1 MRIMPED
8 TCPKITF
15 YAPSSKLGGDK
26 PIPSCVP
33 PVVKVPEVLY
43 KPEGVEE
50 SEIPL
55 NLPRPI
61 ELVNTEQVATCET
74 AGKTGSEGLDAVVQ
88 AGNFQALLVFDSVP
102 GIDREALDYI
112 ASNNY
117 ENDIEQ
123 LLRDGLL
130 TSEYLVKLGLTKSQA
145 DEFIKLANDTI
156 DMLNKSAFAL
166 ASSMLE
172 CYWYNKEVTA
182 TCPEDAARTGQ
193 HEDAAWCYT
202 VPARYV
208 KSLISQADADK
219 QAKIIA
225 DTSINCIYLS
235 APVTADCVTR
245 PDAPAEG
252 LEAVPNDTV
261 PVYEGLIPRKGY
273 VYLSAGTV
281 ASDISVADATAQAQS
296 MADSMLVCYYVND
309 EVVERCTT
317 ADGEFAEDA
326 RNQGVDPV
334 GTEPITITVPS
345 KGQTGQTVIVP
356 KGYITS
362 ELSTALA
369 TEEARVLA
377 QSLLECCYMNDEI
390 TLTCPPYTYVV
401 FDKETGEAV
410 SKEIPATK
418 ITDDPNEYSITI
430 PKGSIISCTSQED
443 VNAQAIAIAESS
455 LVCNYCNTKI
465 LPVCVPEWVRQA
477 ADGGIIL
484 DRAASV
490 PVWNPVTESYVY
502 RNLSAGDLYIIELPL
517 NQDKYYNPVTHQ
529 EEEITSW
536 SEDATIGAAEGE
548 FCGPSY
554 EQSQQVADSTSGLQ
568 IAIIYKKSKDTCTY
582 TNDLL
587 IAGCNFADPYN
598 GTTAPSGSMKLQY
611 LKGTNKDTGEVYF
624 LYRENTDPKLS
635 GVSGK
640 DYKGVDPAK
649 FSSPAIGSY
658 VSIPA
663 GTISIT
669 EEDVPDSYEGPAD
682 IPTESW
688 EDQTDDEGNPLP
700 PESGTAPYPGLSGDI
715 AREQRIKAYANEL
728 ALEMAKAM
736 IDCQYINYY
745 LSASCDP
752 GAAEFSPEAKPSSGG
767 RELWEVPAGSFSGP
781 VLRDVLAS
789 AESALGA
796 GPVCLYPNDPIS
808 CSLGCNSC
816 GTPPDDIIIS
826 NLTIDNPLPVGYV
839 VPHGSFYDVTVA
851 RANEKAR
858 ALCSTLKSVAK
869 CTYSYDTGAGVD
881 CSAACSV
888 YGIDLSLTAADKQN
902 YSWLELNPAAG
913 EIKNDSIVVKAD
925 NSASGSATCET
936 LYIAVSA
943 MCKAKCEAV
952 SQIAFTQK
960 EIKNIPCKNNSGK
973 TWNLPARK
981 FVGTK
986 DEVVAMV
993 EMWEAAQC
1001 AEGGVSCG
1009 DHAFDVCT
1017 RTYVESDA
1025 TTETS
1030 TQYMDINVYG
1040 GRIQL
1045 ANNCYI
1051 DIPDKLPAF
1060 ERLNITTEATSTVK
1074 LSISTD
1080 GSSTYTWYLSYGNH
1094 TTTPETVQAVCKEAD
1109 STAV

>member
-1 MRIMPED
+1 MPED

-43 KPEGVEE
+43 KPEGTEE

-61 ELVNTEQVATCET
+61 ELINTEQIATCET
-74 AGKTGSEGLDAVVQ
+74 AGKTGSEGADAVVQ
-88 AGNFQALLVFDSVP
+88 AGDFQALIVFDSVP

-130 TSEYLVKLGLTKSQA
+130 TSDYLVKFGLTKSQA

-172 CYWYNKEVTA
+172 CYWSNKEVTA
-182 TCPEDAARTGQ
+182 TCPDDAARTGQ
-193 HEDAAWCYT
+193 HVDAIWSHT
-202 VPARYV
+202 VPAGHV

-225 DTSINCIYLS
+225 ETSINCLYLS
-235 APVTADCVTR
+235 SPVKADCVTR

-252 LEAVPNDTV
+252 LEPVPNDTE
-261 PVYEGLIPRKGY
+261 PVYEGLIPRKGT
-273 VYLSAGTV
+273 VELPAGSV
-281 ASDISVADATAQAQS
+281 VSDISVADATAQAQA
-296 MADSMLVCYYVND
+296 MAYSMLVCYYVNE
-309 EVVERCTT
+309 EVTEKCLTP
-317 ADGEFAEDA
+317 DGEFAEDA
-326 RNQGVDPV
+326 RNQGVDPAD
-334 GTEPITITVPS
+334 PNNPSITITVPS

-356 KGYITS
+356 EGYITS

-390 TLTCPPYTYVV
+390 TLTCPPYTYTV
-401 FDKETGEAV
+401 FDKETGEAL

-418 ITDDPNEYSITI
+418 ITDDPNEYSVTI
-430 PKGSIISCTSQED
+430 PRGTIISCTSQED
-443 VNAQAIAIAESS
+443 VNAQAISIAESS

-484 DRAASV
+484 DQAARI
-490 PVWNPVTESYVY
+490 PVWNPVKESYTY
-502 RNLSAGDLYIIELPL
+502 RNLNAGDLYVIELPL
-517 NQDKYYNPVTHQ
+517 NQDRYYNPVTHQ
-529 EEEITSW
+529 EEEITAW

-568 IAIIYKKSKDTCTY
+568 VEIIYKKSKDTCTY

-598 GTTAPSGSMKLQY
+598 GTTAPAGSMKLQY
-611 LKGTNKDTGEVYF
+611 LKGVNKDTGEVYF

-640 DYKGVDPAK
+640 EYRGVDPTK

-663 GTISIT
+663 GTIAIT
-669 EEDVPDSYEGPAD
+669 EEDVPESYEGPAD

-688 EDQTDDEGNPLP
+688 EDQTDEEGNPLP
-700 PESGTAPYPGLSGDI
+700 PEPGIVPYPGLSGDI
-715 AREQRIKAYANEL
+715 AREQRIKAYANTL

-736 IDCQYINYY
+736 VDCQYINYY
-745 LSASCDP
+745 LSAAC
-752 GAAEFSPEAKPSSGG
+752 GVEAAKFSPAASTSGDG
-767 RELWEVPAGSFSGP
+767 ELWEVPAGSFSGP
-781 VLRDVLAS
+781 VLRDVMAS

-796 GPVCLYPNDPIS
+796 GPVCLYPNDPIP
-808 CSLGCNSC
+808 CSLGCDRC
-816 GTPPDDIIIS
+816 GTPPDNIVIS
-826 NLTIDNPLPVGYV
+826 NLTIDNPLPTGYV
-839 VPHGSFYDVTVA
+839 VPYGSFYDVTVEK
-851 RANEKAR
+851 ANEKAR
-858 ALCSTLKSVAK
+858 AMCSTLTSVAK
-869 CTYSYDTGAGVD
+869 CTYSYDTEAGAD

-888 YGIDLSLTAADKQN
+888 YGINLSLTAADKQR

-925 NSASGSATCET
+925 NSSSGSATCET

-943 MCKAKCEAV
+943 LCKAKCEAV

-960 EIKNIPCKNNSGK
+960 EVKNIPCKKNSSK
-973 TWNLPARK
+973 TWSLPARK

-993 EMWEAAQC
+993 ELWECAQC

-1017 RTYVESDA
+1017 RTYVESDSA
-1025 TTETS
+1025 TETS
-1030 TQYMDINVYG
+1030 TQYMDISVYG

-1045 ANNCYI
+1045 ANNCYL

-1060 ERLNITTEATSTVK
+1060 ARLPVASEVTAAVK

-1080 GSSTYTWYLSYGNH
+1080 GSSNYTWYLTYGNH
-1094 TTTPETVQAVCKEAD
+1094 ATAPETVRAVCR
-1109 STAV
+1109 